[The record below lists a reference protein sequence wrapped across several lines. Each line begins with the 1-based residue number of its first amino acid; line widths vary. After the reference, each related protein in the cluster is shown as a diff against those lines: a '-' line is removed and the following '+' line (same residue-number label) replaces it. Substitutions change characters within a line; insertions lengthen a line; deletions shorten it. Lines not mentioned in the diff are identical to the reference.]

1 MKRYVDTLSEFV
13 NGKDFE
19 ARARHPRGRRI
30 DPDCRVPIVGKIR
43 SWGLL
48 PLKCALCAL
57 LVAATMPVQVRADL
71 LSPLISEGTVLPNY
85 AVVSVGPNAS
95 MNQNSGPI
103 SGSVLV
109 GIGSGTSSSG
119 GGNGAITGGVQNSGP
134 PFASGNLFQGL
145 QNPPIVTM
153 VPAATGTTAFD
164 DAAGLSTAASAL
176 TPTVGPLGN
185 ISGARTFAGNGGL
198 NVIDIGAWSS
208 PQVTLTGGPD
218 DIFVFNLTSF
228 GTINTAMNIDGVLP
242 GHILWNLTGTGN
254 IFQTSGGGVE
264 FGTFLTTTVGANFQF
279 SNLNLTGQL
288 INTGGNI
295 QFVSGSKIPDFI
307 PFAPTEIP
315 EPASAFLL
323 GTGLLGFVSVTRRK
337 LRKPR
342 F

>member
-1 MKRYVDTLSEFV
+1 MKRCVDTLSEFV
-13 NGKDFE
+13 NGNDSE
-19 ARARHPRGRRI
+19 ARARHPHGRRI

-48 PLKCALCAL
+48 PLKCALGAL
-57 LVAATMPVQVRADL
+57 LVAATLPVQVRADVL
-71 LSPLISEGTVLPNY
+71 NPLISEGTVLPNY
-85 AVVSVGPNAS
+85 AVVSVGTTAT

-103 SGSVLV
+103 TGSVLV

-119 GGNGAITGGVQNSGP
+119 GGGGAITGGVQNSGP
-134 PFASGNLFQGL
+134 PFATGNLFSGL
-145 QNPPIVTM
+145 ATPPTVTN
-153 VPAATGTTAFD
+153 VAASIGTTAFD
-164 DAAGLSTAASAL
+164 DAAGLSAAASAL
-176 TPTVGPLGN
+176 APTVGPLGN
-185 ISGARTFAGNGGL
+185 ISGAQTFNGNGGV

-208 PQVTLTGGPD
+208 PAVTLTGGPD
-218 DIFVFNLTSF
+218 DIFIFNLTSF
-228 GTINTAMNIDGVLP
+228 GTINTPMNIDGVLP
-242 GHILWNLTGTGN
+242 GHILWNLTGTSGN

-264 FGTFLTTTVGANFQF
+264 FGTFLATAGGSFQF

-288 INTGGNI
+288 INTAGNI
-295 QFVSGSKIPDFI
+295 QFVSGSKIPDFV

-337 LRKPR
+337 LRKPS